1 MKIIERQWQRYE
13 ADVAES
19 DTAGFLSLM
28 YVGEALIKTLT
39 CALLGAV
46 EDDQGS
52 TRYQLAYRLVRAD
65 GIGEW
70 VAVLGELSKGPAS
83 NLLPTALG
91 STRTALAQRVDAEQW
106 QAICHTAMS
115 AAATELGLTP
125 QNQTAKVEL
134 RATLELFVQI
144 RNKTR
149 GHGATQVDDMSR
161 ASVHLKNAL
170 LHLENIPIFKTSW
183 AYLKQNISGKYRVS
197 SISDTSSNFN
207 YLTVAASTQKLEDG
221 IYYWGGKPL
230 KAALIESTPDLVDFF
245 FPNGNFR
252 NEKYETLSYI
262 TSSRKEIEA
271 SKYNRQP
278 MQLPASETE
287 GLSELQVTGESFTN
301 LPNGAPNYV
310 GRIDLEKDLTKILS
324 DDRHPVITLHGM
336 GGIGKTSLAIKVL
349 RDLADL
355 GEYEVI
361 VWLSAR
367 DIDLLDHGVKP
378 VRPSIL
384 SLEDVAKE
392 LYRLVNPLLPEM
404 ARRTGKQC
412 LLDLTEILG
421 DKSVSK
427 PRLFV
432 LDNFETV
439 KNPVEVFTALSDCIR
454 LPNKLLITS
463 RFREFRADYPLEVRG
478 MQLPEARELISG
490 VAAKLGITSI
500 IDEEYFLDLYQ
511 SAGGHPYIMKV
522 ALGEA
527 SKRNAP
533 TQVSQILIRQGD
545 LLEALFQRAYASLS
559 LLGQRLFLLIS
570 SWSSLIPR
578 LAIETVVLVSLEE
591 ISNLDGAID
600 ELIRTSLID
609 ETKTGDFDMLFA
621 PIAAKQFAKQQLK
634 TSQLG
639 PQVREDLTVLQTM
652 GTTTAQ
658 ENSTGIEKRLQK
670 LAFNMLHAIDTKRVA
685 AEQILPALEYMSKY
699 YSSTRFRLATW
710 FEEHGE
716 IDKALSAA
724 ELFLQSS
731 DADPKNTLNSWDLII
746 RCKKQTGD
754 SLGEL
759 NALCKKALVPEIDR
773 FEFSNTVNSINQ
785 IFAST
790 EAPTAHRRALL
801 NDVCTAYETR
811 FSQSD
816 FDATDFSR
824 IAWLYL
830 HVHRTDAAKKTLD
843 RGLQLEPE
851 NSYCY
856 KLTIKLGGTRGSRN
870 QI

>member
-1 MKIIERQWQRYE
+1 MTTCQIISRQWQRYE
-13 ADVAES
+13 VDVSES
-19 DTAGFLSLM
+19 DTAGFLALM
-28 YVGEALIKTLT
+28 YVGETLIKTLT

-46 EDDQGS
+46 ENDQAG

-70 VAVLGELSKGPAS
+70 VAVLSELSKGPAS
-83 NLLPTALG
+83 NLLPSALG
-91 STRTALAQRVDAEQW
+91 STRTALAQRVDADQW
-106 QAICHTAMS
+106 QSLCCSAMS
-115 AAATELGLTP
+115 AAAKELGVAIQP
-125 QNQTAKVEL
+125 QVGKIEL
-134 RATLELFVQI
+134 RSALEIFVQI

-149 GHGATQVDDMSR
+149 GHGASQIDQMSR
-161 ASVHLKNAL
+161 ASVHLNTAL
-170 LHLENIPIFKTSW
+170 RLLENLPIFNVSW
-183 AYLKQNISGKYRVS
+183 AYVKQNISGKYRVT
-197 SISDTSSNFN
+197 SISEKSPEFG
-207 YLTVAASTQKLEDG
+207 YLTVATSTEKLEDG
-221 IYYWGGKPL
+221 IYYWSGKPL
-230 KAALIESTPDLVDFF
+230 KASFIESNPDILDFF
-245 FPNGNFR
+245 FPNGSYKNQ
-252 NEKYETLSYI
+252 KYEVLSYI
-262 TSSRKEIEA
+262 SSSRKEIEG
-271 SKYNRQP
+271 SKYIRQP

-310 GRIDLEKDLTKILS
+310 GRIDLEKNLIKIIA

-349 RDLADL
+349 RDLADK
-355 GEYEVI
+355 GDYEII

-378 VRPSIL
+378 VRPSIM
-384 SLEDVAKE
+384 SLEDVAGE
-392 LYRLVNPLLPEM
+392 LYRLINPLLPE
-404 ARRTGKQC
+404 ASRRTGKQC
-412 LLDLTEILG
+412 LLDLSTVMG
-421 DKSVSK
+421 DKTVIK

-478 MQLPEARELISG
+478 MQPEEAQELIQG
-490 VAAKLGITSI
+490 VAIKLGISDLITQQYST
-500 IDEEYFLDLYQ
+500 ELYQ
-511 SAGGHPYIMKV
+511 SADGHPYIMKV

-533 TQVSQILIRQGD
+533 TQISQILIRQGD

-570 SWSSLIPR
+570 SWSSIIPR
-578 LAIETVVLVSLEE
+578 LAIETVVLVSLDE

-609 ETKTGDFDMLFA
+609 ETKTGKFDMLFA

-639 PQVREDLTVLQTM
+639 PQVREDLTLLQKM
-652 GTTTAQ
+652 GTTSSQ
-658 ENSTGIEKRLQK
+658 ETSVAVEKRLQK
-670 LAFNMLHAIDTKRVA
+670 LVDSMLNAVDGRHATS
-685 AEQILPALEYMSKY
+685 EQVLPALEYMSKY
-699 YSSTRFRLATW
+699 YSTTRFRLAIW

-716 IDKALSAA
+716 IDKSLNAA
-724 ELFLQSS
+724 ELFLQASNS
-731 DADPKNTLNSWDLII
+731 ESKNILAAWDLVI
-746 RCKKQTGD
+746 RCKKKTSD

-759 NALCKKALVPEIDR
+759 NALCKKSLTPEIDH

-785 IFAST
+785 IFTST

-801 NDVCTAYETR
+801 NDVCLAYEER
-811 FSQSD
+811 FSHDD

-830 HVHRTDAAKKTLD
+830 HANRLDLAKKTLD
-843 RGLQLEPE
+843 RGLLLEPE
-851 NSYCY
+851 NPHCY
-856 KLTIKLGGTRGSRN
+856 KLTTRLNGQRY
-870 QI
+870 